1 MQDSQADTRNR
12 DHGTLKNHQRD
23 LVISQLA
30 VEATLELRNSEDRPD
45 ENSDSRSRET
55 YSYIL
60 LAFQWQKQKE

>member
-45 ENSDSRSRET
+45 ENSDSCSGET
-55 YSYIL
+55 YS
-60 LAFQWQKQKE
+60 